1 MMMTKP
7 DAEKIA
13 QDAHAARP
21 EWDTAGIM
29 AALLKVRDRDPQHV
43 RAAAL
48 HAARNPANRTPAV
61 IALDGEHWTLTVPAP
76 RRGPATK
83 CKTHDL
89 EESSE
94 GICRACRADRL
105 VSGEEYPI
113 GVPGRI
119 PRSVDGRCCGTSHA
133 PHAPCPGHIPPPA
146 TWRQQVEASI
156 AYYRRRA
163 PAHMRNLEPRIP
175 TTGRTTP

>member
-48 HAARNPANRTPAV
+48 HAARNPANRTPAI
-61 IALDGEHWTLTVPAP
+61 IALDGEHWTTTVPTKP
-76 RRGPATK
+76 RGPVTK
-83 CKTHDL
+83 CKAHDI
-89 EESSE
+89 EESTE
-94 GICRACRADRL
+94 GVCRACRADRL
-105 VSGEEYPI
+105 VSGEDYPI
-113 GVPGRI
+113 GPPGRI
-119 PRSVDGRCCGTSHA
+119 PRSIEGRCCGKSHA
-133 PHAPCPGHIPPPA
+133 PGPCPGHVPPPDG
-146 TWRQQVEASI
+146 WRQMVEHSI
-156 AYYRRRA
+156 AHYRKRA
-163 PAHMRNLEPRIP
+163 PAHMRALDP
-175 TTGRTTP
+175 TPATETRTA

>member
-29 AALLKVRDRDPQHV
+29 AALLKVRDRDPRHV

-61 IALDGEHWTLTVPAP
+61 IALDGEHWTATAP
-76 RRGPATK
+76 RPTPQRGK
-83 CKTHDL
+83 CATHDL
-89 EESSE
+89 AYIGTCCPS
-94 GICRACRADRL
+94 CRADDLAGGREAPT
-105 VSGEEYPI
+105 VTRRHYAAEPA
-113 GVPGRI
+113 GVPMPDWFREFIRSGR
-119 PRSVDGRCCGTSHA
+119 RDLA
-133 PHAPCPGHIPPPA
+133 
-146 TWRQQVEASI
+146 
-156 AYYRRRA
+156 
-163 PAHMRNLEPRIP
+163 
-175 TTGRTTP
+175 